1 MKGNQKREQKMP
13 FDFFGNFSIST
24 IFSLSLYKAAKFS
37 NLGWL
42 LFLIVTAIYINT
54 ILSPN
59 NECPKNL
66 QDNLKTCI
74 GAIKENEAIKTS
86 LIHNIKQM
94 QQVLLDFE
102 VYHNNIIEN
111 QNLGSKAFKQYEI
124 LFNGIDKQ
132 LITEAILCLRICKQS
147 NITKNEFLELAKE
160 SAKSQNK
167 DLYKKFKNLISS
179 EHVNNPEFWETVE
192 EIYRVYKIEDR
203 ISSAKTEQIHL
214 KKKIK

>member
-1 MKGNQKREQKMP
+1 
-13 FDFFGNFSIST
+13 
-24 IFSLSLYKAAKFS
+24 
-37 NLGWL
+37 
-42 LFLIVTAIYINT
+42 
-54 ILSPN
+54 
-59 NECPKNL
+59 
-66 QDNLKTCI
+66 
-74 GAIKENEAIKTS
+74 
-86 LIHNIKQM
+86 M

-111 QNLGSKAFKQYEI
+111 QNLGSKV
-124 LFNGIDKQ
+124 
-132 LITEAILCLRICKQS
+132 CKQS

-203 ISSAKTEQIHL
+203 ISSAKTE
-214 KKKIK
+214 